1 MKNREKGN
9 GKREGERKIGKEK
22 WNRNFLFTS
31 AAKEK
36 EQKITSVFQQT

>member
-22 WNRNFLFTS
+22 WNRNFFVYVRRL
-31 AAKEK
+31 KK
-36 EQKITSVFQQT
+36 RNGKSVFQQT